1 MGVVLAAA
9 GPVVACVSV
18 TSENLVYVKSW
29 GSKGSLF
36 GGAYTQK
43 RVLWDEAGSCSEFA
57 AA

>member
-18 TSENLVYVKSW
+18 TSENLVVKSW